1 MLCYRCGSPVPDN
14 SETCATCG
22 LRLAGAPG
30 AARKRSQGPEAPFRS
45 GEVFAGR
52 YSIREV
58 LGAGPVGHVFRA
70 HDQEMDVEVA
80 LKVINPRLVQMP
92 EERTQFSLALRTGK
106 KLTHPHLVRVYEE
119 GEHQGRPFFTTQL
132 LEGMTLRRMMEQRT
146 TQGQRFTL
154 KEVEPLLGQIATAL
168 DSAHRYGPHSDVKPE
183 NIIVLPDML
192 KVTDYGLALGIPRL
206 PFIQAQRSWRT
217 SSYVAPEYMEGGEL
231 DTRMDLYALGV
242 ILGELLTGQTPEV
255 EGELPELSRHAADL
269 PPALETLYRR
279 TVNTNPL
286 VRPRTAGE
294 LVAEFTSILSRPRSA
309 QVAPKPAEPAPAP
322 ARARPKLPVVGS
334 ETLAGLAAATGKD
347 AGKQPPPPVPTAELP
362 SLATT
367 TVQVQSMTSSSAETT
382 LVQTAELKP
391 LETDT
396 PTLELPRSTN
406 PKLPASGGPPTEL
419 LPAVG
424 RDPDAPPDATQP
436 IDAETLAALM
446 SGKLQL
452 PTSRS
457 SAPPVRQDAKPP
469 AATVPDRPSA
479 RTRAVSRSSWGLVLL
494 IAAGLAL
501 GGVGGYLVL
510 WALRKPPAT
519 RGPTTPG
526 QGTVPVGA
534 VAGGCPEG
542 MKRVDA
548 FCMDT
553 YEYPNQTGALPR
565 VSVTW
570 KQAKDSCE
578 ALGKRLCTEAQWE
591 RACAGK
597 DNRRF
602 PYGPLYDADA
612 CNTGEG
618 PGKERALAPAGS
630 FPRCVSAEG
639 IVDLSGN
646 AAEWTDTIFSSSDMT
661 QKGGAFDAAQTESHC
676 TARTR
681 GAPMNSAASLGFR
694 CCVGVQP

>member
-1 MLCYRCGSPVPDN
+1 MLCYRCGSHVPDN

-22 LRLAGAPG
+22 LRLAGAAG
-30 AARKRSQGPEAPFRS
+30 ATRKRAAGPEAPFRP
-45 GEVFAGR
+45 GDVFAGR
-52 YSIREV
+52 YAIRQV
-58 LGAGPVGHVFRA
+58 LGAGPVGHVFSA
-70 HDQEMDVEVA
+70 HDQEMDVDVA
-80 LKVINPRLVQMP
+80 LKVINSRLVQMP
-92 EERTQFSLALRTGK
+92 EERTQSSLALRTGK

-154 KEVEPLLGQIATAL
+154 KELEPLLGQIATAL
-168 DSAHRYGPHSDVKPE
+168 DSAHKYGPHSDIKPE

-217 SSYVAPEYMEGGEL
+217 SSYLAPEYVEGGEL

-269 PPALETLYRR
+269 PPALESLYRR
-279 TVNTNPL
+279 AVNTNPL
-286 VRPRTAGE
+286 ARPKTASE
-294 LVAEFTSILSRPRSA
+294 FVAEFSSILSRPRSA
-309 QVAPKPAEPAPAP
+309 QAAPKPAEPAPAP
-322 ARARPKLPVVGS
+322 ARARPKLPLAGS
-334 ETLAGLAAATGKD
+334 ETLAGLAAATGKE
-347 AGKQPPPPVPTAELP
+347 AGKAPPPVPTAELP

-367 TVQVQSMTSSSAETT
+367 TVQVQSMASSSTEATVVE
-382 LVQTAELKP
+382 TAELKP
-391 LETDT
+391 LEKDS

-406 PKLPASGGPPTEL
+406 PKLPASGGAPTEL

-424 RDPDAPPDATQP
+424 RDLDAPPDATQP

-457 SAPPVRQDAKPP
+457 SAPPVRQEPKPSVSP
-469 AATVPDRPSA
+469 TVPDRPSA
-479 RTRAVSRSSWGLVLL
+479 KHPAVSRSPVGLVLL
-494 IAAGLAL
+494 IVAGLAL

-519 RGPTTPG
+519 RVPATPG
-526 QGTVPVGA
+526 ESTVPGGA
-534 VAGGCPEG
+534 AAGGCPED
-542 MKRVDA
+542 MKRVDT

-553 YEYPNQTGALPR
+553 YEYPNQVGVLPQ

-570 KQAKDSCE
+570 KQAKDACE
-578 ALGKRLCTEAQWE
+578 ARGKRLCTAEQWE
-591 RACAGK
+591 RACVGK
-597 DNRRF
+597 DNRLY
-602 PYGPLYDADA
+602 PYGGLYDADA
-612 CNTGEG
+612 CNTQKGNRT
-618 PGKERALAPAGS
+618 ERSLAPAGS
-630 FPRCVSAEG
+630 FPRCVSSEG

-646 AAEWTDTIFSSSDMT
+646 AAEWTDTVFSNSDMT
-661 QKGGAFDAAQTESHC
+661 QKGGAFDKGQLESQC
-676 TARTR
+676 TRRTQ

-694 CCVGVQP
+694 CCAEVGP

>member
-1 MLCYRCGSPVPDN
+1 LLCYRCGSPVPDN

-22 LRLAGAPG
+22 LRLAGASG
-30 AARKRSQGPEAPFRS
+30 AARKRSPGPEAPFRP
-45 GEVFAGR
+45 GDVFAGR
-52 YSIREV
+52 YAIRQV
-58 LGAGPVGHVFRA
+58 LGAGPVGHVFHA

-119 GEHQGRPFFTTQL
+119 GEHAGRPFFTTQL
-132 LEGMTLRRMMEQRT
+132 LEGMTLRRMMEQRAA
-146 TQGQRFTL
+146 QGQRFTL

-217 SSYVAPEYMEGGEL
+217 ISYVAPEYVEGGEL

-242 ILGELLTGQTPEV
+242 ILGELLTGQTPEE

-269 PPALETLYRR
+269 PPALESLYRR
-279 TVNTNPL
+279 AVNTNPL
-286 VRPRTAGE
+286 VRPKTAGE

-309 QVAPKPAEPAPAP
+309 QVAAKPAEPAPAP
-322 ARARPKLPVVGS
+322 ARSRAKPPMAGS
-334 ETLAGLAAATGKD
+334 ETLAALAAATAKESGK
-347 AGKQPPPPVPTAELP
+347 APPPVPTAELP

-367 TVQVQSMTSSSAETT
+367 TVQIQSMTSPSPETTT
-382 LVQTAELKP
+382 LVPTAELKP
-391 LETDT
+391 LEKDT
-396 PTLELPRSTN
+396 PTLELPRSTH
-406 PKLPASGGPPTEL
+406 PKLPASGGAPTEL

-424 RDPDAPPDATQP
+424 RDLDAPPDATQP

-446 SGKLQL
+446 SGKMQL
-452 PTSRS
+452 PPARS
-457 SAPPVRQDAKPP
+457 PIPPVRQDPKPPP

-479 RTRAVSRSSWGLVLL
+479 RHPAVQRSSMGLVLL
-494 IAAGLAL
+494 IVAGLAL

-519 RGPTTPG
+519 RPATPEPGPVPG
-526 QGTVPVGA
+526 AAAAGA
-534 VAGGCPEG
+534 CPEG
-542 MKRVDA
+542 MKRVDT

-553 YEYPNQTGALPR
+553 YEYPNQVGALPQ

-570 KQAKDSCE
+570 KQAKDTCE
-578 ALGKRLCTEAQWE
+578 SLGKRLCTEAQWE

-602 PYGPLYDADA
+602 PYGPLYDAEA
-612 CNTGEG
+612 CNTRDVS
-618 PGKERALAPAGS
+618 GKERALAPAGS

-646 AAEWTDTIFSSSDMT
+646 AAEWTDTVFSSSDMT
-661 QKGGAFDAAQTESHC
+661 QKGGAFDGAQAESHC

-681 GAPMNSAASLGFR
+681 GAPMNSASSLGFR
-694 CCVGVQP
+694 CCGGVQP